1 MKKTR
6 FYIAF
11 FIVLTSEALLA
22 QHQIVGEIS
31 TGEQLADKATI
42 ILDQSQVLVES
53 DLKGQF
59 IIANVTK
66 GDHTLTIFLSGY
78 QTQNISV
85 RVPNRAAIIIE
96 MQEME
101 TQLEEV
107 TVRAEKDNLFGISRL
122 KAIDGAGI
130 YEAKKTEVI
139 LLEDVIANKAAN
151 NTRQVFAKIPGANIW
166 ESDCA
171 GLQIGV
177 ATRGLSPNRNA
188 NFNTRQNGYDISAD
202 ALGYPESYYTPPVQ
216 ALEKIELVRGA
227 ASLQYGT
234 QFGGLVNFVIKKPP
248 MDKKIEV
255 STEQTYNSLGF
266 YNSYVDVGGSAGN
279 MSYFFFN
286 RTVAGDCW
294 RCNTD
299 FTSSTSYLDVH
310 YQFSDAFKVGVE
322 YTRMNYLSK
331 QPGGLTDREFYTDAK
346 QSNRERNWFDVD
358 WNLIAAHLE
367 YAFSPNLKI
376 DSKFVTLLGGKQA
389 LGNLDAINRPDNDP
403 SIERNLLA
411 DEFRNFTN
419 ETRLIYTYTLGSEQ
433 SAFLVGGRFYNG
445 FTHRQQGLGP
455 AGNKPTF
462 TYNNP
467 DRLEDSD
474 FDLPGRNY
482 SAFIENIFSITPR
495 LSITPGLRYE
505 YINTEAKGYYNAS
518 TQDNEGNTLIDTL
531 IYEDL
536 SRARDFLFGGVGVSF
551 KMNEN
556 VEFYGNYS
564 QNYRSINFNDIRVNN
579 PSLIVDPEIKDE
591 FGSNFD
597 AGARGNI
604 KGILNYDVS
613 LFLLRYNDRIGTR
626 LVKGPDPRYDFDIE
640 RTFRLRTNIAD
651 AKMYGLEAFIEA
663 NIFRIFS
670 AFSKRKDNLSV
681 FINLSLIDSQYSS
694 PGEGSIDR
702 NKVELV
708 PQLNIK
714 TGLTYQGARWSASL
728 LWSGLSEQ
736 YSDAT
741 NTITPVPDAIEGVIP
756 AYSVMDFAVKY
767 KIGHGFNA
775 QAGINNLLDARYF
788 TRRAAGYPGPGV
800 LPSDGRSF
808 NVTLGYYFGR

>member
-1 MKKTR
+1 MKYLKYVILLFTISYGQLLSGQYR
-6 FYIAF
+6 IEGKVKADGK
-11 FIVLTSEALLA
+11 LSE
-22 QHQIVGEIS
+22 
-31 TGEQLADKATI
+31 KATL
-42 ILDQSQVLVES
+42 ILDQIQVFVET
-53 DLKGQF
+53 DLEGTFLFTNVKKGSY
-59 IIANVTK
+59 
-66 GDHTLTIFLSGY
+66 TLTVFLSGF
-78 QTQNISV
+78 QTQNVAIT
-85 RVPNRAAIIIE
+85 VPTSSSIE
-96 MQEME
+96 VNMVELE

-107 TVRAEKDNLFGISRL
+107 TIKAEKDNVFGISRL

-139 LLEDVIANKAAN
+139 LLEDVVANKAAN

-202 ALGYPESYYTPPVQ
+202 ALGYPESYYTPPIQ

-248 MDKKIEV
+248 TDKVVEV

-266 YNSYVDVGGSAGN
+266 YNSYVDAGGSAGK

-299 FTSSTSYLDVH
+299 FNSMTSYLDIH
-310 YQFSDAFKVGVE
+310 YEFSDAFKVGVE

-331 QPGGLTDREFYTDAK
+331 QPGGLTDLEFAQDAK

-367 YAFSPNLKI
+367 YTFSPNLRV
-376 DSKFVTLLGGKQA
+376 DSKFVTLLASKKA
-389 LGNLDAINRPDNDP
+389 LGNLGRIDRIDDP
-403 SIERNLLA
+403 TQERDLLA

-419 ETRLIYTYTLGSEQ
+419 ETRLIYTYNLGHEQ
-433 SAFLVGGRFYNG
+433 SAFLIGARFYHG
-445 FTHRQQGLGP
+445 FTHRRQGLGP
-455 AGNKPTF
+455 AGDKPTF
-462 TYNNP
+462 RYNNP

-474 FDLPGRNY
+474 FDLPGKNY
-482 SAFIENIFSITPR
+482 SAFIENIFTITPR
-495 LSITPGLRYE
+495 FSITPGLRYE
-505 YINTEAKGYYNAS
+505 YIKTEARGYYNPTSA
-518 TQDNEGNTLIDTL
+518 GNGLKDTL
-531 IYEDL
+531 VFE
-536 SRARDFLFGGVGVSF
+536 SNERTRDFLFGGVGLSF
-551 KMNEN
+551 KMNPN
-556 VEFYGNYS
+556 VEFYGNFS

-579 PSLIVDPEIKDE
+579 PSLIVDPNINDE
-591 FGSNFD
+591 FGSNVD

-604 KGILNYDVS
+604 REVLNYDVS
-613 LFLLRYNDRIGTR
+613 LFLLQYNDRIGTR
-626 LVKGPDPRYDFDIE
+626 LVVGQDPRYDFPIE

-651 AKMYGLEAFIEA
+651 ARMYGLEAFVEA
-663 NIFRIFS
+663 NVFRMFS
-670 AFSKRKDNLSV
+670 VFASRNDNLSLFMNLGV
-681 FINLSLIDSQYSS
+681 IESEYTRSNERVIN
-694 PGEGSIDR
+694 G

-708 PQLNIK
+708 PQLNVK
-714 TGLTYQGARWSASL
+714 TGVTYQGSRLSASV

-741 NTITPVPDAIEGVIP
+741 NAEGPVAGAIEGVIP
-756 AYSVMDFAVKY
+756 AYSVMDLAVKY
-767 KIGHGFNA
+767 RVGKGFNV

-788 TRRAAGYPGPGV
+788 TRRAAGYPGPGIM
-800 LPSDGRSF
+800 PSDGRSF
-808 NVTLGYYFGR
+808 NVTLGYYFGKDK